1 MQKLIVKGKKTLS
14 GSINISGSK
23 NATLPILAA
32 TILSNKAITLK
43 NVPLVQDVYTMINL
57 LKFIGL
63 SVEIIKKKNTLNIL
77 NNKKLKTVAPYNLL
91 KTMRAGVLVLG
102 PLLAKYKKAKVSL
115 PGGCAIG
122 TRPVNLHLYALEK
135 LGAKIKIKN
144 GYIYASAKNGLKG
157 SVIKFPSISVG
168 ATENAI
174 LAAVSAKGKTTI
186 SNCAIEPEI
195 QDMILFLKTIGCD
208 ITFIGKRKI
217 LIIGGNKFNDARH
230 EIIFDRIELGTYMIA
245 GALVGKKIILNKVK
259 PVIIKTEIEI
269 MKKMGVQMKVEKN
282 KITVFESKKIK
293 NINIKTEAYPGFPT
307 DLQAQIMV
315 LMSKATGVSKVKE
328 SIFEN
333 RFMHVPELKRMGA
346 KININNNIATIIGP
360 TNLLGAEVMA
370 TDLRASVSL
379 VLAALVA
386 NNKTIINRVYHLDR
400 GYENLEKKLKK
411 CKESIN
417 RIQNESN

>member
-1 MQKLIVKGKKTLS
+1 MQKLIIKGKKILS

-23 NATLPILAA
+23 NATLPILAS
-32 TILSNKAITLK
+32 TILTNKPLILK

-63 SVEIIKKKNTLNIL
+63 NIKISKEKKTLNVS
-77 NNKKLKTVAPYNLL
+77 NTKKLKTVAPYNLL

-122 TRPVNLHLYALEK
+122 TRPVNLHLFALEK

-144 GYIYASAKNGLKG
+144 GYIHASARNGLKG
-157 SVIKFPSISVG
+157 NFIKFPSISVG

-174 LAAVSAKGKTTI
+174 LAAVCAKGKTII

-195 QDMILFLKTIGCD
+195 QDMIFFLKKIGSN
-208 ITFIGKRKI
+208 INFIGKRKI
-217 LIIGGNKFNDARH
+217 LIIGTNEFKTANH
-230 EIIFDRIELGTYMIA
+230 EIIFDRIELGTYLIA
-245 GALVGKKIILNKVK
+245 GALVGKKIVLNRIN
-259 PVIIKTEIEI
+259 PSIISTEIKI
-269 MKKMGVQMKVEKN
+269 MKKMGVRMKVEKN
-282 KITVFESKKIK
+282 RITVFESKKLDS
-293 NINIKTEAYPGFPT
+293 INIKTEAYPGFPT

-315 LMSKATGVSKVKE
+315 LMSKATGISKVKE

-333 RFMHVPELKRMGA
+333 RFMHVSELKRMGA
-346 KININNNIATIIGP
+346 KISTKNNIALITGP
-360 TNLLGAEVMA
+360 TNLSGAEVMA

-386 NNKTIINRVYHLDR
+386 DKRTTINRVYHLDR

-411 CKESIN
+411 CKANIN
-417 RIQNESN
+417 RI

>member
-1 MQKLIVKGKKTLS
+1 MQKLIIKGKKLLS
-14 GSINISGSK
+14 GSITISGSK

-32 TILSNKAITLK
+32 LILTDKKITLR

-57 LKFIGL
+57 LKFIG
-63 SVEIIKKKNTLNIL
+63 INIKIFKKKNILNIS
-77 NNKKLKTVAPYNLL
+77 NCEKLKTIAPYNLL

-122 TRPVNLHLYALEK
+122 TRPVNLHLFALEK

-157 SVIKFPSISVG
+157 ATIKFPSISVG

-174 LAAVSAKGKTTI
+174 LAAVSAEGKTII

-195 QDMILFLKTIGCD
+195 QDMIIFLNKIGCS
-208 ITFIGKRKI
+208 ISSIGKRKI
-217 LIIGGNKFNDARH
+217 LIKGTNNFKNTSH
-230 EIIFDRIELGTYMIA
+230 NIIFDRIELGTYLIA
-245 GALVGKKIILNKVK
+245 AALVGKKIVLHRIK
-259 PVIIKTEIEI
+259 PEIIETEIKI
-269 MKKMGVQMKVEKN
+269 LKKMGIKMKIEKN
-282 KITVFESKKIK
+282 KITVFESKKINK
-293 NINIKTEAYPGFPT
+293 INIKTEAYPGFPT

-315 LMSKATGVSKVKE
+315 LMSKATGISKVKE
-328 SIFEN
+328 NIFEN
-333 RFMHVPELKRMGA
+333 RFMHVPELRRMGA
-346 KININNNIATIIGP
+346 KISTKKNIATISGP
-360 TNLLGAEVMA
+360 TNLSGAEVMA

-386 NNKTIINRVYHLDR
+386 DNKTIINRVYHLDR

-411 CKESIN
+411 CKAIIN
-417 RIQNESN
+417 RV